1 MHLTVGHG
9 LSILGQKFRKANP
22 TIPLPIPALV
32 VNHGEDGIEMDEQDG
47 VGLPEKPD
55 GIDDYN
61 GSMDQDPE
69 DVVYDKDDI
78 VGLALVKISARL
90 MSFTPP
96 RI

>member
-1 MHLTVGHG
+1 
-9 LSILGQKFRKANP
+9 
-22 TIPLPIPALV
+22 
-32 VNHGEDGIEMDEQDG
+32 MDEQDG